1 MVLTITPRTPTKKTR
16 RHEEQEE
23 NQAHRKNEGRRQAQP
38 QKNLESDWVSRL
50 CARPNRA
57 VAIKARQNEA
67 LVPQKWRTDVGGKEQ
82 EKMRNKKKKQA
93 QKRQTLW

>member
-1 MVLTITPRTPTKKTR
+1 
-16 RHEEQEE
+16 
-23 NQAHRKNEGRRQAQP
+23 
-38 QKNLESDWVSRL
+38 
-50 CARPNRA
+50 